1 MRAQYDSDANAIS
14 IELVDVE
21 KADQADQAHARAV
34 VAIRGGRPIE
44 LQLLYPDMG
53 VSEPLAA
60 VASRHGLDREAL
72 AAAAAAAL
80 AAPDRSVSVD
90 VALRPAAS
98 LGDPRQP
105 PFGTHVYAQGTAL
118 GTLFFFWELPL
129 DNP

>member
-72 AAAAAAAL
+72 AAAAAL

-90 VALRPAAS
+90 VALRPAA
-98 LGDPRQP
+98 
-105 PFGTHVYAQGTAL
+105 
-118 GTLFFFWELPL
+118 
-129 DNP
+129 